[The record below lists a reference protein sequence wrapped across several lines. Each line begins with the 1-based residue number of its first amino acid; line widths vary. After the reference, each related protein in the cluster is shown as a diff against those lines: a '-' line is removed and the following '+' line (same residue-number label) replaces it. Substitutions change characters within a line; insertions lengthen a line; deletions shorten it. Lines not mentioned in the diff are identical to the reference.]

1 MWFSFPWRI
10 WTANI
15 PWTVSSLLHFS
26 CWLLNKEPRLG
37 FHDVPHVPETNPH
50 PFLFTV
56 LRRTSFYDNPVPF
69 CKCRAPHFLGFEPSC
84 RASICSMIYTE
95 RRSTQ
100 SSGGRNR
107 FRFQIKQ
114 QANKTEE
121 NKLQHSLLG
130 PAYSCCSFVT
140 SYMRPEAF
148 LLFLITIYTHVPT
161 DPPATPP
168 PHWHAWS
175 QWPWVLSMPTQ
186 CNLHLPSLNE
196 RERRSSSTPL
206 ATSDPPQCGSLAMA
220 DFQRGSAIR
229 I

>member
-1 MWFSFPWRI
+1 MWFSSPWRI

-15 PWTVSSLLHFS
+15 PWTVSSLLQFS

-100 SSGGRNR
+100 SSGGTNR
-107 FRFQIKQ
+107 FHFQIKQ
-114 QANKTEE
+114 QANKTG
-121 NKLQHSLLG
+121 KQT
-130 PAYSCCSFVT
+130 PAFVIGT
-140 SYMRPEAF
+140 SIF
-148 LLFLITIYTHVPT
+148 LLFFRYLIDESWSLSPISYHYLHTRSHRPASHPT
-161 DPPATPP
+161 ATLTRMVTV
-168 PHWHAWS
+168 A
-175 QWPWVLSMPTQ
+175 LGALYANKR
-186 CNLHLPSLNE
+186 NLHLPSLN
-196 RERRSSSTPL
+196 SSTPL